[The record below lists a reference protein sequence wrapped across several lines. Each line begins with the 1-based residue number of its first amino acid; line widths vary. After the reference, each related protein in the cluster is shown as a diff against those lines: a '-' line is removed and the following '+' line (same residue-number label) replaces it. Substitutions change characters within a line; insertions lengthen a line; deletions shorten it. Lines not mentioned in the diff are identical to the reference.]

1 MVEFCL
7 VEPSSYG
14 SIPANKRM
22 LVRGVRKWKFAASTR
37 VRVIS
42 QMAPFFSLLLFFRDD
57 LHLPLS
63 IMAQNW
69 QRLASTR
76 TYVHTCTRVLLF
88 PPPPHSCIFPRGKIR
103 WVLFATAWV
112 SKLPTCH
119 IFFFLPRMTGIV
131 GISRIFP
138 LLRPIYVSMYLRKYW
153 SLKAEIFFGKL
164 QLQCNVEKYFVA
176 VVNRFFLDEKLK

>member
-7 VEPSSYG
+7 VGPSSYG

-42 QMAPFFSLLLFFRDD
+42 QMAPFFSLLFLFFRDD

-76 TYVHTCTRVLLF
+76 TYIRALGCFSF
-88 PPPPHSCIFPRGKIR
+88 PPPIRVFFRGGKSGECCSLLHGFRNFRLATSSSSSPALLGLSEFPEY
-103 WVLFATAWV
+103 
-112 SKLPTCH
+112 
-119 IFFFLPRMTGIV
+119 FLSSAPSTFLCTSASTDHLKQKSSLENCNCNAMLKNT
-131 GISRIFP
+131 
-138 LLRPIYVSMYLRKYW
+138 LLH
-153 SLKAEIFFGKL
+153 
-164 QLQCNVEKYFVA
+164 